1 MTINAIDVQ
10 DPTDLNEKLI
20 PIETISTSIN
30 GGVQRDRIGT
40 KKYALVAWTAL
51 APAEYQ
57 ALLAFFEPGTAVAY
71 LNNNSNR
78 GTFSF
83 SGLPLITRE
92 GDYIRGGTFLRDLEV
107 EFREV

>member
-1 MTINAIDVQ
+1 MTLNGTPVQ
-10 DPTDLNEKLI
+10 SPTDLNEKLI
-20 PIETISTSIN
+20 PIETIQTSLN

-51 APAEYQ
+51 NPTEYQ
-57 ALLAFFEPGTAVAY
+57 ALLAIVEDGTAVAY
-71 LNNNSNR
+71 SNPDSNR
-78 GTFSF
+78 GIFTFT
-83 SGLPLITRE
+83 GLPIITRE

>member
-1 MTINAIDVQ
+1 MTLDATTVK

-20 PIETISTSIN
+20 PIETIQTSLN
-30 GGVQRDRIGT
+30 GSVQRDRIGT

-51 APAEYQ
+51 NPSEYQ
-57 ALLAFFEPGTAVAY
+57 ALLAILEDGSAVDY
-71 LNNNSNR
+71 NNPNSNR
-78 GTFSF
+78 GTFVF
-83 SGLPLITRE
+83 TGLPIITRE